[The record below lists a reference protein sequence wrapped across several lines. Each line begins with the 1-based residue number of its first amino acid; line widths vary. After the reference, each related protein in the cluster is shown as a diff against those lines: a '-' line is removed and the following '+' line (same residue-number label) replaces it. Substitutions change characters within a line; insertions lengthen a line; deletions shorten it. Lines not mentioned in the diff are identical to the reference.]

1 MQIKTEADV
10 KRLSL
15 ARGKTDKIFVD
26 DTLEGFGFRIRRK
39 KSGESRNF
47 IYQYRFAGKT
57 WRIDIGD
64 WPAMSVKVA
73 RDRAEA
79 YRGQLKDAKNGR
91 GQHPGAERDA
101 LKIEAR
107 PTLQPKS
114 LGKIIDDYLESR
126 REHLRERSFEEIER
140 HLRGVWKPLHPYQLS
155 ELNHAVIGERLDVIA
170 KERGP
175 VAANRSRSSLSAF
188 FVWAMKRG
196 HIAANPVTATDKRK
210 EESRE
215 RVLSDEELA
224 AIWLACPESDYG
236 RIVRL
241 LILTGQRREEIG
253 GLRNSEVATGAD
265 GAQLQLPGARTKNK
279 RPHIVPLSERAID
292 ILNAIPERVGRDCL
306 FGEGDGGFS
315 GWSRAK
321 KALDAK
327 LKLKEEWT
335 LHDLRRTAA
344 TRMADLGV
352 QPHIIEAVLNHVSG
366 HKAGVAG
373 IYNRSAYSKE
383 KREALELWA
392 NHLRVIVA
400 KASGANVTTLKP
412 KRA

>member
-1 MQIKTEADV
+1 MHLKTEADV

-15 ARGKTDKIFVD
+15 GKKADSIFTDD
-26 DTLEGFGFRIRRK
+26 GLPGFGLRIRRL
-39 KSGESRNF
+39 STGEARKF
-47 IYQYRFAGKT
+47 VYQYRFGGKS

-64 WPAMSVKVA
+64 WPGMSVKAA
-73 RDRAEA
+73 RDRAEVL
-79 YRGQLKDAKNGR
+79 RGRLKDAKLGR
-91 GQHPGAERDA
+91 GEHPAAERD
-101 LKIEAR
+101 KIKAASASK
-107 PTLQPKS
+107 PQPKA
-114 LGKIIDDYLESR
+114 LGKLIDDYLEAKGS
-126 REHLRERSFEEIER
+126 ELRPRSLVEVTR
-140 HLRGVWKPLHPYQLS
+140 HLRVSWKPLHPYEPVEIGQSLVEDQL
-155 ELNHAVIGERLDVIA
+155 ERISKA
-170 KERGP
+170 SGP
-175 VAANRSRSSLSAF
+175 IAANRARATLSAF
-188 FVWAMKRG
+188 WRWLMKRG
-196 HIAANPVTATDKRK
+196 RASANPVAGTDKKK
-210 EESRE
+210 EASRD
-215 RVLSDEELA
+215 RILSDEELT

-241 LILTGQRREEIG
+241 LMLTGQRREEIG
-253 GLRNSEVATGAD
+253 GLRNSEIAIGAD

-292 ILNAIPERVGRDCL
+292 VLNANPERVGRDCL
-306 FGEGDGGFS
+306 FGEGEGGFS
-315 GWSRAK
+315 GWGRAK
-321 KALDAK
+321 KSLDAK

-352 QPHIIEAVLNHVSG
+352 QSHIIEAVLNHVSG